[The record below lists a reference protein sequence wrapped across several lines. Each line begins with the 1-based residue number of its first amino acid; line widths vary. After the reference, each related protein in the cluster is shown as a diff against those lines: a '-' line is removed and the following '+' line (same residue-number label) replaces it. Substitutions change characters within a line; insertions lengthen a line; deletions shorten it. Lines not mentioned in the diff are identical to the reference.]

1 MGPQTPCVPIS
12 PSPSFSPSRPSHFPH
27 CRKRGGLRPE
37 PPSLNS
43 PRLGESGLGRNG
55 ESKEWIGRRGEQDVV
70 DRDGESRGEKMGET
84 EIGKEERGEGER
96 EREEA

>member
-1 MGPQTPCVPIS
+1 M
-12 PSPSFSPSRPSHFPH
+12 
-27 CRKRGGLRPE
+27 
-37 PPSLNS
+37 
-43 PRLGESGLGRNG
+43 
-55 ESKEWIGRRGEQDVV
+55 V